1 MKLYFRNIKS
11 EIIEVETE
19 LFNTPVKDKWFE
31 LLENVLK
38 NDFIAY
44 VKTFSLVGGFSQNRT
59 PDVITQQLVD
69 GIRLLKKASWYPEYN
84 EINEPFESLLEKFD
98 RDLLNAGLSR
108 QASRKIILTE
118 LFSEFTTSSTLI
130 AESCMSASLLGTSKS
145 VGSR

>member
-84 EINEPFESLLEKFD
+84 EINEPFEYFNSQKKHV
-98 RDLLNAGLSR
+98 R
-108 QASRKIILTE
+108 QAYKY
-118 LFSEFTTSSTLI
+118 
-130 AESCMSASLLGTSKS
+130 
-145 VGSR
+145 